1 MRWDESRMAIVEA
14 DPTWLVGASSFWTWW
29 GSLGTG
35 AGGRGEQHKFQILV
49 FFATTLSGYS
59 KIYYSFLLNRCIT
72 VCGKMRAVLLL
83 LFLSSLE
90 VTKQNTTTK
99 SSQHQT
105 WYLLLVSIAALVVQ
119 CQCAL
124 QFIHDFHIFL
134 VVLGGRLVRLRPRD
148 TR

>member
-35 AGGRGEQHKFQILV
+35 AGGRGEQHKFTICLPQLCLV
-49 FFATTLSGYS
+49 IWYL
-59 KIYYSFLLNRCIT
+59 FLFNRCIT

-83 LFLSSLE
+83 LFFSSLE